1 MSRLHVSKLLLRG
14 QGLALALVAA
24 ARFIERQRLLAG

>member
-24 ARFIERQRLLAG
+24 RFIERQRLLAG